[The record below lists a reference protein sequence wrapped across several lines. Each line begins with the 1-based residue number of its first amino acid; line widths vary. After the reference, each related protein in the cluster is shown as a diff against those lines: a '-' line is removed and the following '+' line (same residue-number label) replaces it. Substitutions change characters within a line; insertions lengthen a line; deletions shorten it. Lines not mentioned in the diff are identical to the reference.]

1 MHCMERKKRNQWV
14 VSCVIVAACLL
25 PLPVSAQAYRDL
37 TVEGLFQLLETGN
50 RDLRSSMAEAE
61 VAAKGVDVA
70 KSKRLP
76 DIDAALS
83 VSYNGN
89 VLMTDRDFGNAT
101 AFSSPH
107 FGNSF
112 SLEARQ
118 TVYAGGAINTG
129 IRLAELQK
137 QQADTGVKLTRAN
150 QRFLALGLY
159 LDLYKTDN
167 NIKVYEQNIELT
179 RQLIEDIQAKLS
191 EGMVLANDV
200 TRYELQLETLRLGL
214 RKAQDRRAVL
224 NHQLCNALEIEETV
238 IVPDSTLIDKIYEQG
253 SEQDWQARAVA
264 ASPTLSQAQLGVQ
277 AAGEQLKL
285 ARSGMFPIVSIVA
298 ADNFSGPYTYDI
310 PPIDNNF
317 NIWYV
322 GIGIRYSLSSLFKTN
337 KSVRQAKVALR
348 QSHERQAVVEESL
361 NNQVQEAYT
370 LYLQSYVDLRTQQKS
385 VQLATQNYQVIN
397 DRFLNQL
404 ALVTDMIDAANVK
417 LDAELGE
424 VNARINI
431 VYAYYKMKYVAG
443 EI

>member
-1 MHCMERKKRNQWV
+1 MDRIERKKRNHVV
-14 VSCVIVAACLL
+14 VSCVLAAACLL
-25 PLPVSAQAYRDL
+25 PLPVSAQGHRDL

-50 RDLRSSMAEAE
+50 HDLRSMKVEAE

-89 VLMTDRDFGNAT
+89 VLMTDRDFGHPT
-101 AFSSPH
+101 GFSQPH
-107 FGNSF
+107 LGNSF
-112 SLEARQ
+112 SLEASQ

-129 IRLAELQK
+129 IRLAELQR
-137 QQADTGVKLTRAN
+137 QQADTGVRLTRSN

-167 NIKVYEQNIELT
+167 NVKVYERNIELT
-179 RQLIEDIQAKLS
+179 LQLIADIQAKLS

-214 RKAQDRRAVL
+214 RKAQDHRKVL
-224 NHQLCNALEIEETV
+224 NHQLCNALEIEET
-238 IVPDSTLIDKIYEQG
+238 IIQPDTTLIEQIYEQG
-253 SEQDWQARAVA
+253 SEDDWQARAMA

-277 AAGEQLKL
+277 TAGEQLKL
-285 ARSGMFPIVSIVA
+285 ARSGMLPVVSIVA
-298 ADNFSGPYTYDI
+298 ADNLNGPYVYDI

-348 QSHERQAVVEESL
+348 QSHERQTVVEEAL

-385 VQLATQNYQVIN
+385 VQLATQNYQVVN

-404 ALVTDMIDAANVK
+404 ALVTDMIDASNVK

-431 VYAYYKMKYVAG
+431 VYAYYKMKYLSG

>member
-1 MHCMERKKRNQWV
+1 MRQQGII
-14 VSCVIVAACLL
+14 SCALAVACLV
-25 PLPVSAQAYRDL
+25 PLPSSAQVRRDL

-50 RDLRSSMAEAE
+50 RDLRSQKAEAE
-61 VAAKGVDVA
+61 TAAKGVDVA

-76 DIDAALS
+76 DIDASVS

-101 AFSSPH
+101 GFSQPH
-107 FGNSF
+107 LGNSF

-118 TVYAGGAINTG
+118 TVYAGGAIDAG
-129 IRLAELQK
+129 IRLAEVQR
-137 QQADTGVKLTRAN
+137 QQADTGVRLTRTR
-150 QRFLALGLY
+150 QRFLTLGLF

-167 NIKVYEQNIELT
+167 NVKVYERNIDLT
-179 RQLIEDIQAKLS
+179 RQLIADIKAKLA
-191 EGMVLANDV
+191 EGMALPNDV
-200 TRYELQLETLRLGL
+200 TRYELQLETLLLGM
-214 RKAQDRRAVL
+214 RKAQDRREVL
-224 NHQLCNALEIEETV
+224 NHQLCNALGIEETV
-238 IVPDSTLIDKIYEQG
+238 VVPDTTLIDKVYEQG

-264 ASPTLSQAQLGVQ
+264 TSPVLSQAQLGVQ

-285 ARSGMFPIVSIVA
+285 ARSGMLPVVSIVA

-322 GIGIRYSLSSLFKTN
+322 GIGVRYSLSSLFKTN
-337 KSVRQAKVALR
+337 KTVRQAKVALR
-348 QSHERQAVVEESL
+348 QSHERQAVAEESV

-370 LYLQSYVDLRTQQKS
+370 LYLQSYADLRTQRKS
-385 VQLATQNYQVIN
+385 VELASQNYQVIN

-431 VYAYYKMKYVAG
+431 VYAYYKMKYLAG

>member
-253 SEQDWQARAVA
+253 SEQDWQARALA

-285 ARSGMFPIVSIVA
+285 ARSGMLPQVSIIA

>member
-224 NHQLCNALEIEETV
+224 NHQLCNALEIEETM
-238 IVPDSTLIDKIYEQG
+238 ILPDSTLIDKIYEQG